1 MLDLKLD
8 SNNDLDVSGH
18 GLTLIDGAQ
27 RVGQQIGVVLRGFL
41 GEWEFDLDWGT
52 DWFGRVLGIKPV
64 NLNDAEGALRSK
76 ILGVDGA
83 KSILSLSMDFDR
95 ALRKWSLRG
104 LVDTEFGEVQVE
116 GQFP

>member
-18 GLTLIDGAQ
+18 GLTLIDGAA

-52 DWFGRVLGIKPV
+52 DWYGRVLGIKPV
-64 NLNDAEGALRSK
+64 NLNDAEGALRAK
-76 ILGVDGA
+76 ILAVADA
-83 KSILSLSMDFDR
+83 KSILSLTMDFDR
-95 ALRKWSLRG
+95 TLRKWTLAA
-104 LVDTEFGEVQVE
+104 LVDTDFGPVQVE
-116 GQFP
+116 DQFP